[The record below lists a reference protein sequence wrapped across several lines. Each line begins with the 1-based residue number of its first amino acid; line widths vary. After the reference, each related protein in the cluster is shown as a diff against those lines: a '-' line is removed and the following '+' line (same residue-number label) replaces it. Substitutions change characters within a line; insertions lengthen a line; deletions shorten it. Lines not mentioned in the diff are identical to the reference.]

1 MKLNNT
7 VFAVLFYI
15 LTFISV
21 ARIVPL
27 TANL

>member
-7 VFAVLFYI
+7 VAVLFYI